1 MQYRHLVDFND
12 ITVSQWNA
20 LYRLGTDIMRSP
32 EEYSDSCKGKVLATL
47 FYEPSTRTMLSF
59 QTAMLKLGGSVI
71 GFDSPANSS
80 VAKGENLKDTIT
92 IVSTYADIIAMRN
105 PREGA
110 ALAASL
116 YSSCPVINAGDGGHF
131 HPTQTLTDLMTITM
145 EKGGLSG
152 LTIGLCGDLK
162 HGRTVHSLLRAL
174 TVLGKNTYYL
184 VSTLNLKVPRYILEE
199 LQASG
204 NTVYEIASLDE
215 CIGELDILYM
225 TRIQKERFQSEDLY
239 KKESG
244 KYVLTPAKLL
254 YAKKD
259 LAVLHPLPRVDEISS
274 EVDFDSRALYFRQA
288 ENGMY
293 IRMALILTML
303 KNGRFRP
310 DIFGFT
316 ETDSAMRCPNPVCV
330 TNTEK
335 YLPALTY
342 EINGSRPGH
351 ACKYCDFRID

>member
-254 YAKKD
+254 YAKKILLCCIRYLGWMKFLPKWILTAELYISDRQKTECIYVWLLFLQCLKTEDSD
-259 LAVLHPLPRVDEISS
+259 LIFS
-274 EVDFDSRALYFRQA
+274 DSRKQTALCVV
-288 ENGMY
+288 
-293 IRMALILTML
+293 LIQYVSQIPKSICLL
-303 KNGRFRP
+303 
-310 DIFGFT
+310 
-316 ETDSAMRCPNPVCV
+316 
-330 TNTEK
+330 
-335 YLPALTY
+335 
-342 EINGSRPGH
+342 
-351 ACKYCDFRID
+351 